1 MNQRCLKQITSLAK
15 ELHVEDNVK
24 LSGSIPHDKMSDW
37 FDHIDAYIQPSLMEG
52 QGRSVIEAMG
62 RALPTACSRV
72 GGMVEFP
79 SENLMFEAGNPVQI
93 AEVMKKL
100 LDPETQLREAEYS
113 FTKAKEFNKSLL
125 DPIRRKFYMDFING
139 N

>member
-1 MNQRCLKQITSLAK
+1 MPRYMRQLTTLAK
-15 ELHVEDNVK
+15 ELNVEDNIK
-24 LSGSIPHDKMSDW
+24 LFGTIPHDKIFDW
-37 FDHIDAYIQPSLMEG
+37 YDHLDAYIQPSLMEG
-52 QGRSVIEAMG
+52 TSRSVIEAMG

-79 SENLMFEAGNPVQI
+79 SENLMFEAGNTAQI
-93 AEVMKKL
+93 CESMKKL
-100 LDPETQLREAEYS
+100 LDPETQLREAEYA
-113 FTKAKEFNKSLL
+113 FTKAKEFEKSRL